1 MSSRKT
7 VFGSRC
13 QTGEMQV
20 LIVPGYIS
28 GHSTQVD
35 KCLAQLSRYIDSA
48 TWFIEQSI
56 SSLDQK
62 NTHRSVPQLVNLL
75 KSAHL
80 VPVSQEQIETS
91 PSSFPDLLWDVK
103 PKHAHVTLSSSRIVN
118 PCKTPSKPA
127 HGNHCTLSN
136 TYYMNLR
143 HNRLKQE
150 KHAHLPPATM
160 DFISDEQVSALPDEA
175 EAHLSTIQTR
185 RSTLAAVPCRA

>member
-80 VPVSQEQIETS
+80 VPVSQE
-91 PSSFPDLLWDVK
+91 
-103 PKHAHVTLSSSRIVN
+103 
-118 PCKTPSKPA
+118 
-127 HGNHCTLSN
+127 
-136 TYYMNLR
+136 
-143 HNRLKQE
+143 
-150 KHAHLPPATM
+150 
-160 DFISDEQVSALPDEA
+160 
-175 EAHLSTIQTR
+175 
-185 RSTLAAVPCRA
+185 